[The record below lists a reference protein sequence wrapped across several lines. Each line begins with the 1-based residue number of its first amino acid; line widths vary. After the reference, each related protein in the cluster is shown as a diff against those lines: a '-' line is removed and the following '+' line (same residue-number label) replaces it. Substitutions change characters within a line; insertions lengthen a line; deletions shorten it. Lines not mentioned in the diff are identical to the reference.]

1 MDRMDEYR
9 ALCAQLEETPPALE
23 YTLTRA
29 KARRRRRKFGRF
41 LGIPAASLAGV
52 FTAFVLLVNFS
63 IPVAL
68 ACSHVPALLPLLQ
81 AVAFS
86 PSLKAA
92 IEHNYAQYIGQ
103 SQTVDGITLNLSY
116 LILDDAQLTLLV
128 EVNGPYDTY
137 HTYAEFQTLDGEKL
151 PLSTLSGDFPGGSLE
166 EGVSAYPS
174 SDDFLFPD
182 TIRIVCK
189 VEGYDRAGAPADSG
203 NWDTLPEFVF
213 TVPLDTSVLNDHRTE
228 GETDWV
234 EVDGQRLR
242 FTVESWP
249 TQSRLIVEEHPDNTA
264 KLQTLDFY
272 LEDET
277 GRQYQRHG
285 NGLSAMGTAFLF
297 DTTYFDRPQSL
308 TVHLTDSTW
317 LDPARE
323 YVPIDLETGEV
334 LGTLPDGVSLYLHR
348 QNDTTVNVALT
359 APKPK
364 EWSEYNMTFYS
375 VSSYRY
381 RTPDGVVHD
390 VTSGWSHYHA
400 ETLWPNT
407 EDETAIPGT
416 HFVEKFSLTD
426 CTWDTVELG
435 LYYTWRSE
443 YDLSLSFPLG

>member
-23 YTLTRA
+23 HTLTRA

-52 FTAFVLLVNFS
+52 FTAFVLLVNCS

-68 ACSHVPALLPLLQ
+68 ACAHVPALLPLLQ

-92 IEHNYAQYIGQ
+92 IQHNYAQYIGQ
-103 SQTVDGITLNLSY
+103 SQTVDGITLDLSY
-116 LILDDAQLTLLV
+116 LILDNAQLTLLV

-137 HTYAEFQTLDGEKL
+137 HIHADFQTADGEDL
-151 PLSTLSGDFPGGSLE
+151 PLSVFSSSFPGGSLE

-174 SDDFLFPD
+174 ADDFLFPD
-182 TIRIVCK
+182 TIRIVCR
-189 VEGYDRAGAPADSG
+189 VEGFDREDVPAHPSDE
-203 NWDTLPEFVF
+203 DTLSEFVF

-242 FTVESWP
+242 FSVESWP

-272 LEDET
+272 LEDEN
-277 GRQYQRHG
+277 GKQYQTSL
-285 NGLSAMGTAFLF
+285 GLSAMGTSFLF
-297 DTTYFDRPQSL
+297 DTTYFDHPKSL
-308 TVHLTDSTW
+308 TVHLNGSTW
-317 LDPARE
+317 LDPERE
-323 YVPIDLETGEV
+323 YIPVNLETGEV
-334 LGTLPDGVSLYLHR
+334 LGSLPDGVSLSLHR
-348 QNDTTVNVALT
+348 RSDTTMAVALI

-364 EWSEYNMTFYS
+364 DWSQENMAFYTI
-375 VSSYRY
+375 SSHRY

-390 VTSGWSHYHA
+390 VTGGWSNYQA
-400 ETLWPNT
+400 ELLWPNT
-407 EDETAIPGT
+407 EDETPLPDT
-416 HFVEKFSLTD
+416 HFVEEFSLTGYHF
-426 CTWDTVELG
+426 DTVELG
-435 LYYTWRSE
+435 FYYTWRSE
-443 YDLSLSFPLG
+443 YETPLPIPLS

>member
-9 ALCAQLEETPPALE
+9 ALCTQLEETPPALE

-103 SQTVDGITLNLSY
+103 SQTVDGITLDLSY

-137 HTYAEFQTLDGEKL
+137 HAYAEFQTLDGEKL

-228 GETDWV
+228 GETGWV

-334 LGTLPDGVSLYLHR
+334 LGTLPDGVSVYLHR
-348 QNDTTVNVALT
+348 RSDTSVEVALV
-359 APKPK
+359 APKPAGYTDTYM
-364 EWSEYNMTFYS
+364 ESYG
-375 VSSYRY
+375 VSAMRY
-381 RTPDGVVHD
+381 RTPDGVIHQINQSSHSYSD
-390 VTSGWSHYHA
+390 V
-400 ETLWPNT
+400 LWPNT
-407 EDETAIPGT
+407 KDEAIIPDT
-416 HFVEKFSLTD
+416 HFVEEVPITD

>member
-9 ALCAQLEETPPALE
+9 ALCTQLEETPPALE

-103 SQTVDGITLNLSY
+103 SQTVDGITLDLSY

-137 HTYAEFQTLDGEKL
+137 HAYAEFQTLDGEKL

-228 GETDWV
+228 GETGWV

-277 GRQYQRHG
+277 GRQYQPSL
-285 NGLSAMGTAFLF
+285 GLSAMGTSFLF

-323 YVPIDLETGEV
+323 YVPINLETGEV

-348 QNDTTVNVALT
+348 RSDTSVEVALV
-359 APKPK
+359 APKPAGYTDTYM
-364 EWSEYNMTFYS
+364 ESYG
-375 VSSYRY
+375 VSAMRY
-381 RTPDGVVHD
+381 RTPDGVIHQINQSSHSYSD
-390 VTSGWSHYHA
+390 V
-400 ETLWPNT
+400 LWPNT
-407 EDETAIPGT
+407 KDEAIIPDT
-416 HFVEKFSLTD
+416 HFVEEVPITD

-443 YDLSLSFPLG
+443 YDLPLSFPLG

>member
-63 IPVAL
+63 VPVAL

-151 PLSTLSGDFPGGSLE
+151 PLSSLSGDFPGGSLE
-166 EGVSAYPS
+166 EGVSAYPV

-189 VEGYDRAGAPADSG
+189 VEGYDRADAPADSG

-228 GETDWV
+228 GETGWV

-277 GRQYQRHG
+277 GRQYQPSL
-285 NGLSAMGTAFLF
+285 GLSAMGTSFLF

-308 TVHLTDSTW
+308 TVHLNGSTW
-317 LDPARE
+317 LDPAWE
-323 YVPIDLETGEV
+323 YVPIDLNTGEV

-348 QNDTTVNVALT
+348 RSDTSVEVALV
-359 APKPK
+359 APKPAGYTDTYM
-364 EWSEYNMTFYS
+364 ESYG
-375 VSSYRY
+375 VSAMRY
-381 RTPDGVVHD
+381 RTPDGVIHQINQSSHSYSD
-390 VTSGWSHYHA
+390 V
-400 ETLWPNT
+400 LWPNT
-407 EDETAIPGT
+407 KDEAIIPDT
-416 HFVEKFSLTD
+416 HFVEEVPITD
-426 CTWDTVELG
+426 CTWDTVEFG

-443 YDLSLSFPLG
+443 YDLPLSFPLG

>member
-9 ALCAQLEETPPALE
+9 ALCTQLEETPPALE

-189 VEGYDRAGAPADSG
+189 VDGYDRAGAPADSG

-228 GETDWV
+228 GETGWV

-348 QNDTTVNVALT
+348 RSDTSVEVALV
-359 APKPK
+359 APKPAGYTDTYM
-364 EWSEYNMTFYS
+364 ESYG
-375 VSSYRY
+375 VSAMRY
-381 RTPDGVVHD
+381 RTPDGVIHQINQSSHSYSD
-390 VTSGWSHYHA
+390 V
-400 ETLWPNT
+400 LWPNT
-407 EDETAIPGT
+407 KDEAIIPDT
-416 HFVEKFSLTD
+416 HFVEEVPITD
-426 CTWDTVELG
+426 CTWDTVEFG

>member
-9 ALCAQLEETPPALE
+9 ALCTQLEETPPALE

-103 SQTVDGITLNLSY
+103 SQTVDGITLDLSY

-137 HTYAEFQTLDGEKL
+137 HAYAEFQTLDGEKL

-213 TVPLDTSVLNDHRTE
+213 TVPRDT
-228 GETDWV
+228 
-234 EVDGQRLR
+234 
-242 FTVESWP
+242 
-249 TQSRLIVEEHPDNTA
+249 
-264 KLQTLDFY
+264 
-272 LEDET
+272 
-277 GRQYQRHG
+277 
-285 NGLSAMGTAFLF
+285 
-297 DTTYFDRPQSL
+297 
-308 TVHLTDSTW
+308 
-317 LDPARE
+317 
-323 YVPIDLETGEV
+323 
-334 LGTLPDGVSLYLHR
+334 
-348 QNDTTVNVALT
+348 
-359 APKPK
+359 
-364 EWSEYNMTFYS
+364 
-375 VSSYRY
+375 
-381 RTPDGVVHD
+381 
-390 VTSGWSHYHA
+390 
-400 ETLWPNT
+400 
-407 EDETAIPGT
+407 
-416 HFVEKFSLTD
+416 
-426 CTWDTVELG
+426 
-435 LYYTWRSE
+435 
-443 YDLSLSFPLG
+443 

>member
-9 ALCAQLEETPPALE
+9 ALCTQLEETPPALE

-228 GETDWV
+228 GETGWV

-348 QNDTTVNVALT
+348 RSDTSVEVALV
-359 APKPK
+359 APKPAGYTDTYM
-364 EWSEYNMTFYS
+364 ESYG
-375 VSSYRY
+375 VSAMRY
-381 RTPDGVVHD
+381 RTPDGVIHQINQSSHSYSD
-390 VTSGWSHYHA
+390 V
-400 ETLWPNT
+400 LWPNT
-407 EDETAIPGT
+407 KDEAIIPDT
-416 HFVEKFSLTD
+416 HFVEEVPITD

>member
-1 MDRMDEYR
+1 M
-9 ALCAQLEETPPALE
+9 
-23 YTLTRA
+23 
-29 KARRRRRKFGRF
+29 
-41 LGIPAASLAGV
+41 
-52 FTAFVLLVNFS
+52 
-63 IPVAL
+63 
-68 ACSHVPALLPLLQ
+68 
-81 AVAFS
+81 
-86 PSLKAA
+86 
-92 IEHNYAQYIGQ
+92 
-103 SQTVDGITLNLSY
+103 
-116 LILDDAQLTLLV
+116 
-128 EVNGPYDTY
+128 
-137 HTYAEFQTLDGEKL
+137 DGEKL

-166 EGVSAYPS
+166 DGVSAYPS

-323 YVPIDLETGEV
+323 YVPIDLNTGEV
-334 LGTLPDGVSLYLHR
+334 LGTLPDGVSVYLHR
-348 QNDTTVNVALT
+348 RSDTSVEVALV
-359 APKPK
+359 APKPAGYTDTYM
-364 EWSEYNMTFYS
+364 ESYG
-375 VSSYRY
+375 VSAMRY
-381 RTPDGVVHD
+381 RTPDGVIHQINQSSHSYSD
-390 VTSGWSHYHA
+390 V
-400 ETLWPNT
+400 LWPNT
-407 EDETAIPGT
+407 KDEAIIPDT
-416 HFVEKFSLTD
+416 HFVEEVPITD

-443 YDLSLSFPLG
+443 YDLPLSFPLG

>member
-9 ALCAQLEETPPALE
+9 ALCTQLEETPPALE

-228 GETDWV
+228 GETGWV

-277 GRQYQRHG
+277 ERQYQRHG

-348 QNDTTVNVALT
+348 RSDTSVEVALV
-359 APKPK
+359 APKPAGYTDTYM
-364 EWSEYNMTFYS
+364 ESYG
-375 VSSYRY
+375 VSAMRY
-381 RTPDGVVHD
+381 RTPDGVIHQINQ
-390 VTSGWSHYHA
+390 SSHSYSHV
-400 ETLWPNT
+400 LWPNT
-407 EDETAIPGT
+407 KDEAIIPDT
-416 HFVEKFSLTD
+416 HFVEEVPITD